1 MNQPEF
7 QPKIDA
13 FWQWFV
19 RTEEQILTFF
29 AADID
34 DDRATL
40 IESINNQVLDFGLFA
55 WEISPGEQKPFRFTI
70 SPNSNVERLALSKL
84 IISKAP
90 PLRNW
95 EYFYAKP
102 AKDWDFVLSVYDDW
116 MMERSIE
123 AFQWHYVL
131 LEYPND
137 TLELLIQAQN
147 IHFMDEESQRAAV
160 DQVLINIVGEE
171 NNITFFTNVRV
182 VDQIPE
188 EYVETS
194 APMRELK
201 EHFDEILAEWRQEA

>member
-29 AADID
+29 AADVD

-70 SPNSNVERLALSKL
+70 SPNSNAERLALSKL

-102 AKDWDFVLSVYDDW
+102 AKDWDLVLSVYDDW

-171 NNITFFTNVRV
+171 NNITFFTNVRI
-182 VDQIPE
+182 VDEIPD

-194 APMRELK
+194 APMLELK

>member
-29 AADID
+29 AADVD

-55 WEISPGEQKPFRFTI
+55 WEISPGEQKPYRFTI
-70 SPNSNVERLALSKL
+70 SPNSNAERLALSKL

-90 PLRNW
+90 LLRNW

-147 IHFMDEESQRAAV
+147 IHFMDEESQRAAI

-171 NNITFFTNVRV
+171 DNITFFTNVRI
-182 VDQIPE
+182 VDQIPD
-188 EYVETS
+188 EYIETS
-194 APMRELK
+194 APIRELK